1 MRLIVFGAN
10 GPTGRLLTTQALA
23 AGHDVVAVTRKPRD
37 FPLEHDR
44 LTTFKGDV
52 HAAESVESAIAG
64 GDAVLSTL
72 GVPYSKQPITTYSAG
87 VANIV
92 AAMRKHAVRRI
103 AVVSST
109 AVDPRPHADAGF
121 LFNRVLQPY
130 LTQVMGKT
138 LYDDMRAME
147 SLLTETELDWTVV
160 RPSGLYTSALVT
172 DYTVAEG
179 HAEGRFTSRADL
191 AACLL
196 RLVDEDRYVQK
207 IVSVV
212 TTSNNPSLLRLIRT
226 EALGKH

>member
-1 MRLIVFGAN
+1 
-10 GPTGRLLTTQALA
+10 
-23 AGHDVVAVTRKPRD
+23 
-37 FPLEHDR
+37 
-44 LTTFKGDV
+44 
-52 HAAESVESAIAG
+52 
-64 GDAVLSTL
+64 
-72 GVPYSKQPITTYSAG
+72 VPYSKQPITTYSAG